1 MTYNSGDIKQL
12 IRIRWKSPVTYIA
25 LVAGISLYLVVF
37 HGMPSFSSSTVFYR
51 SSEQNVLVVFFFS
64 TLIYISWHLGYFS
77 LAKSKGK
84 ISIKSIGILFLV
96 ILLLGTILIQITEIE
111 DGKIKRSNALFR
123 LLDIDTRNT
132 IDISSIKDLRFDS
145 GADGASSIVFDL
157 GELNSQRMY
166 LDISVESQR
175 ALLAYIG
182 MINPNLKISI
192 AEYFGEIAYHDL
204 PQERTSSFDLR
215 RNGIHALIFSI
226 ILWLI
231 ILEFGAILSIN

>member
-1 MTYNSGDIKQL
+1 MKDRLAN
-12 IRIRWKSPVTYIA
+12 
-25 LVAGISLYLVVF
+25 F
-37 HGMPSFSSSTVFYR
+37 FNPSFRMNHFYR
-51 SSEQNVLVVFFFS
+51 KNL
-64 TLIYISWHLGYFS
+64 TLP
-77 LAKSKGK
+77 
-84 ISIKSIGILFLV
+84 
-96 ILLLGTILIQITEIE
+96 
-111 DGKIKRSNALFR
+111 
-123 LLDIDTRNT
+123 
-132 IDISSIKDLRFDS
+132 
-145 GADGASSIVFDL
+145 ASSIVFDL